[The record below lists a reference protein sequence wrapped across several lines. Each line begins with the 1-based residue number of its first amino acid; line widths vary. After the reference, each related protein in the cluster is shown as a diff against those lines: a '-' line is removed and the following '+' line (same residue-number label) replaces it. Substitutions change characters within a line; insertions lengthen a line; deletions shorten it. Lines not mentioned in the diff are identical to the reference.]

1 MSIYSEYFKLP
12 EKELKVYSVMNE
24 GEEEAGFEWLV
35 QFELISDDTDDSFED
50 NSKEEAIIV
59 APDFDTAYKYA
70 QQYIRTKQLEDE
82 TKDAWK
88 DAEIV
93 SVDKK

>member
-1 MSIYSEYFKLP
+1 MSIYSEYFKIP
-12 EKELKVYSVMNE
+12 NKEIKVYSIMNE
-24 GEEEAGFEWLV
+24 SEEESGVEWLV
-35 QFELISDDTDDSFED
+35 KFQLKSPDVDDSFED
-50 NSKEEAIIV
+50 DYMEEVILL

-70 QQYIRTKQLEDE
+70 QQYIRTKQLDE
-82 TKDAWK
+82 TTEDAWS